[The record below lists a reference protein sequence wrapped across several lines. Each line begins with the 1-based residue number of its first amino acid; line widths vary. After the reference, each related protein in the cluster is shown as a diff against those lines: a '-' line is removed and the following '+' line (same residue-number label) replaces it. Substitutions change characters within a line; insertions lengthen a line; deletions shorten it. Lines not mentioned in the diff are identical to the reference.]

1 MGAAVV
7 AATFNV
13 DLGNGV
19 GDRSYVV
26 AGTQDLRNSYK
37 LGIGELT
44 LDLRDV
50 RFTSPETHVK
60 ARVDVGNLRVI
71 VPQDVAL
78 QVRGDAQLGEVQVLG
93 KSDDGR
99 HARTSLVQTGKHV
112 LVLETHVGVGK
123 VRVVRAVQ

>member
-13 DLGNGV
+13 HLGNGV

-50 RFTSPETHVK
+50 RFTS
-60 ARVDVGNLRVI
+60 A
-71 VPQDVAL
+71 
-78 QVRGDAQLGEVQVLG
+78 GDARQG
-93 KSDDGR
+93 SRR
-99 HARTSLVQTGKHV
+99 HRRPAT
-112 LVLETHVGVGK
+112 
-123 VRVVRAVQ
+123 